1 MTDDVEVRYEIM
13 SEDFAELFASYE
25 SQRKTALKAGDKV
38 SGTVISIGQKSVF
51 VDCGASV
58 DGIVDRE
65 ELLNDAGE
73 VSVAEGDALE
83 LYVVGLTDD
92 SIRLSKAL
100 TGIAGMS
107 MLEDA
112 YSSRIPVEGKV
123 KEQIKGGFHVEI
135 LKRRAFCPVSQID
148 ARYVANP
155 EDYVGQTLQFRITKL
170 SEGGRN
176 IVVSRRALL
185 EEEQQQASATFFE
198 TINEGDVVEGVV
210 TRLAG
215 FGAFVELVP
224 GVEGLVHVS
233 EISWARIQN
242 PEDVLTVG
250 DRVRAKYLGTSAGK
264 KPGETRISLSM
275 KQAQDDPWKTVGERF
290 KDGDKVTG
298 KIVKLME
305 FGVFVEIAPGIE
317 GLVHV
322 SEMSYAKRVHKP
334 GDMVQVGDV
343 IAAVIKQVDVDK
355 QRISLSMRDAE
366 GDPWLT
372 VAEKYPVGSS
382 VQGTVEKRQQ
392 FGLFINLEPGVTGL
406 LPQSVMGRAE
416 GEIKYD
422 KLVPGDTVVVSIES
436 VSPRERKISL
446 GTGKKDDVSDWK
458 GYKPQSSGGGSGLGS
473 LGDALAKA
481 MKKK

>member
-1 MTDDVEVRYEIM
+1 M

-73 VSVAEGDALE
+73 VGVAEGDQLE

-100 TGIAGMS
+100 SGIGGLN
-107 MLEDA
+107 MLQEA
-112 YSSRIPVEGKV
+112 YDNRVPVEGKV
-123 KEQIKGGFHVEI
+123 REQVKGGFHVEI

-148 ARYVANP
+148 AKYVASP
-155 EDYVGQTLQFRITKL
+155 EDYVGQILQFRIIKL
-170 SEGGRN
+170 TEGGRN
-176 IVVSRRALL
+176 VVVSRRALL
-185 EEEQQQASATFFE
+185 EEEQQQASATFFDS
-198 TINEGDVVEGVV
+198 IKEGDVVEGVV
-210 TRLAG
+210 TRLAA
-215 FGAFVELVP
+215 FGVFVELVP

-233 EISWARIQN
+233 EISWARVQN

-250 DRVRAKYLGTSAGK
+250 DRVRAKFLGVSPGK

-298 KIVKLME
+298 KVVKLMD
-305 FGVFVEIAPGIE
+305 FGAFVEIAPGIE

-322 SEMSYAKRVHKP
+322 SEMSYAQRVHKP
-334 GDMVQVGDV
+334 GDMVQVGDM
-343 IAAVIKQVDVDK
+343 IAAVVKQVDVDK

-366 GDPWLT
+366 GDPWLN
-372 VAEKYPVGSS
+372 VAEKYPVGST

-392 FGLFINLEPGVTGL
+392 FGLFVALEPGVTGL
-406 LPQSVMGRAE
+406 LPQSVMAKAE
-416 GEIKYD
+416 GEVKYD
-422 KLVPGDTVVVSIES
+422 KLGVGDAVTVSIES
-436 VSPRERKISL
+436 VNLRERKISL
-446 GTGKKDDVSDWK
+446 GTGKKEDVSDWK
-458 GYKPQSSGGGSGLGS
+458 GYKPQSAGTGMGS
-473 LGDALAKA
+473 LGDALAQA
-481 MKKK
+481 MRKK